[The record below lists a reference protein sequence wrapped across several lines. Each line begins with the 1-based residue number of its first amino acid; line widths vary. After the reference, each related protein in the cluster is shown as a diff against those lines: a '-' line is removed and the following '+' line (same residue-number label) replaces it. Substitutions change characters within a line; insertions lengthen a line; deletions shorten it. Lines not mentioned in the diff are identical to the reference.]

1 LSAFGGLILML
12 GVFAFGSSGF
22 KANNSSEI
30 EPQQASCFEAA
41 RAFVIAVYGEIDL
54 SNVQLVL
61 DINEAC
67 EEGRLDPR

>member
-1 LSAFGGLILML
+1 MKKVMLFLML
-12 GVFAFGSSGF
+12 SVFALGSSGF
-22 KANNSSEI
+22 KANNSAEI

-41 RAFVIAVYGEIDL
+41 RVFVIAVYGEINL

-67 EEGRLDPR
+67 EEGRLEPR